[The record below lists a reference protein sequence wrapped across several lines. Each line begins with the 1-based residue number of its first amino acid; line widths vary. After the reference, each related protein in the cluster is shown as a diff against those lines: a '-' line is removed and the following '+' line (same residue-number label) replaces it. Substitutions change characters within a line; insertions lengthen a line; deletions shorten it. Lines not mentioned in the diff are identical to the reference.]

1 MDNSL
6 ETEDR
11 YTYLIKNQVTQ
22 DLLMDDIIGS
32 TIHILCYH
40 VTKST
45 GKYPFIQIMMDKKH
59 YNFTSVEQLGLPV
72 ISLSSD
78 TNTNLSKLVLERVT
92 SGLQEL
98 GCNSSVLNENDAF
111 VGLLNANSKLYA
123 LVDISA
129 VDIYRIGISRLNNT
143 WFALPTEIMNTQSIC
158 NIPIDESV
166 TDLFLSMPEL
176 GMLHNPLSNSVYP
189 LPDAVYTGSYLKQ
202 VEFSSVFGMPKRQIY
217 SSCGDYFYFYRIFED
232 AVREGGWS
240 NSEQSLNSE
249 NSLKSDTSLKPDI
262 IDSKNQY
269 GKYVRGGINRYA
281 LFPGNYYIHNEASNR
296 FSLSD
301 DEIRGI
307 MAVKDSIVIQYTNED
322 LDTILPDILVD
333 EYEQFTPISYHMLN
347 KGILGDKYEIE
358 KQDKYMVL

>member
-1 MDNSL
+1 MDNSEP
-6 ETEDR
+6 ETLDIER

-40 VTKST
+40 VTKT
-45 GKYPFIQIMMDKKH
+45 AGKYPFIQIMMEKKH
-59 YNFTSVEQLGLPV
+59 NIFPNVEKFVLP
-72 ISLSSD
+72 IINLSSD
-78 TNTNLSKLVLERVT
+78 TNTNLSKLVLQRVS

-98 GCNSSVLNENDAF
+98 GCNPSVLNENDAF

-123 LVDISA
+123 LVDISEA
-129 VDIYRIGISRLNNT
+129 DIYRIGISRLNNT

-158 NIPIDESV
+158 NIPIDDEV
-166 TDLFLSMPEL
+166 THLFLSMPEL

-217 SSCGDYFYFYRIFED
+217 SSCGDYFYFHRIFED

-240 NSEQSLNSE
+240 NPEQ
-249 NSLKSDTSLKPDI
+249 SLKPDI

-269 GKYVRGGINRYA
+269 GKYLRSGINRYA
-281 LFPGNYYIHNEASNR
+281 LFPGNYYIHYEASNR
-296 FSLSD
+296 FSLTD
-301 DEIRGI
+301 DEIRDI
-307 MAVKDSIVIQYTNED
+307 LEVKDTIVIQYTNED
-322 LDTILPDILVD
+322 LDTILPDILVN